1 MQRFFLVFLLFSIF
15 NACQLFESDPLDKL
29 FEMSKYRKHLGQMIE
44 KQIITEN
51 DYFLIN
57 YAIIRQRSFFNYDLK
72 GQTYAEIL
80 AFAKKVEQEGLGIL
94 TTFNENGKQDEIE
107 VKVTSEK
114 GGLVRVGESK
124 RMFKA
129 FQFSAFFKNT
139 TDKDIALMTTSFI
152 INGPF
157 KEHITTV
164 GYELNCKLPKG
175 EQLEVGFLVDA
186 RDLRKNILY
195 QGNVEADFLM
205 IDVLL
210 NEIQALPSG
219 LSYHT
224 KPDFYDECLFGGT
237 RLSPNN
243 TFLYNENLEN
253 IEWNKKDDSG
263 KTIELNYGNAH
274 FLPEEKEKPILVDEL
289 R

>member
-1 MQRFFLVFLLFSIF
+1 MQRFFLIFLFFSIF
-15 NACQLFESDPLDKL
+15 NACQFFESDPLDKP
-29 FEMSKYRKHLGQMIE
+29 FEISKYRKHLGQLIE
-44 KQIITEN
+44 KQLITEN

-72 GQTYAEIL
+72 GLTYGEIL
-80 AFAKKVEQEGLGIL
+80 AFAKRVEKEGLGIL
-94 TTFNENGKQDEIE
+94 TTFNENGEQDEIE
-107 VKVTSEK
+107 VKVRTEE
-114 GGLVRVGESK
+114 GGLVRVGEST

-129 FQFSAFFKNT
+129 LKFSAFFKNT
-139 TDKDIALMTTSFI
+139 TDKDIALMTTSFV

-175 EQLEVGFLVDA
+175 EQLEVSFLVDA
-186 RDLRKNILY
+186 RELRKNILY

-205 IDVLL
+205 VDVLL
-210 NEIQALPSG
+210 NEIQAISSG

-224 KPDFYDECLFGGT
+224 KPNFYDECLFGGT

-243 TFLYNENLEN
+243 TFLYNENLES

-263 KTIELNYGNAH
+263 KTIELHYGDAH
-274 FLPEEKEKPILVDEL
+274 FLPENKEKPISIDEL